1 VISTSI
7 FFVVPIAFNAYRI
20 RKYGEIEFW
29 ITTIK
34 VLTLVGLIIIGLVI
48 STNDAAS
55 SLLGTDK
62 SHYPLPCVNNTA
74 GECVAAPDFLCINF

>member
-1 VISTSI
+1 M
-7 FFVVPIAFNAYRI
+7 PIAFNAYRI

-34 VLTLVGLIIIGLVI
+34 VLTIVGLIIIGLVI

-55 SLLGTDK
+55 FLLGTDN
-62 SHYPLPCVNNTA
+62 SHYPLSCVDNTV
-74 GECVAAPDFLCINF
+74 GECLAAPGFPCINF